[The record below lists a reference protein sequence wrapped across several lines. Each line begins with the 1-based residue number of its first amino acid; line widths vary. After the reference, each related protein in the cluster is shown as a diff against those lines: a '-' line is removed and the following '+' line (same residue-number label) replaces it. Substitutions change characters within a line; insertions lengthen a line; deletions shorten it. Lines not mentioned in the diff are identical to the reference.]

1 MIELLL
7 VANIYGPYLPYVCN
21 VGQGTVWDPPIETL
35 TFPGEDPLPELEWCG
50 FKPDHRPVKCEC
62 TEQELRGPRL
72 L

>member
-1 MIELLL
+1 LLL
-7 VANIYGPYLPYVCN
+7 ATNIYGPYLPYECN
-21 VGQGTVWDPPIETL
+21 TPPKVVTPPVQVEIHPSDPP
-35 TFPGEDPLPELEWCG
+35 LPDLEWCG